1 MKIKSLTLLG
11 LSILTLSLS
20 VISPVEAKVTGRSSS
35 SVTRSAPAPSQHKVT
50 KTSTTSIK
58 PSNTSRINNTV
69 NTANTQSSL
78 QINSG
83 AKTVIQPINA
93 SYKPQKVNSYV
104 PSNTTLIT
112 QTYKAPNP
120 QNKPTETKYVT
131 RSDNTGKSYSMSVVI
146 PIGSSVDSYSSYYNN
161 YFPSSVSVGYRPI
174 VVDTTPTNGWDFSI
188 FFVVFGSLIVI
199 IIVFVFIGSKG

>member
-1 MKIKSLTLLG
+1 M
-11 LSILTLSLS
+11 
-20 VISPVEAKVTGRSSS
+20 
-35 SVTRSAPAPSQHKVT
+35 
-50 KTSTTSIK
+50 
-58 PSNTSRINNTV
+58 
-69 NTANTQSSL
+69 

-131 RSDNTGKSYSMSVVI
+131 RSDNTGKI
-146 PIGSSVDSYSSYYNN
+146 
-161 YFPSSVSVGYRPI
+161 
-174 VVDTTPTNGWDFSI
+174 I
-188 FFVVFGSLIVI
+188 FYECCNSNW
-199 IIVFVFIGSKG
+199 

>member
-1 MKIKSLTLLG
+1 MKIKSITLLG

-50 KTSTTSIK
+50 KTTTTLIK

-83 AKTVIQPINA
+83 AKTVIQPTNA

-131 RSDNTGKSYSMSVVI
+131 RSDNTGKSY
-146 PIGSSVDSYSSYYNN
+146 YSSYYNN

-174 VVDTTPTNGWDFSI
+174 VVDNTPTNGWDFSI
-188 FFVVFGSLIVI
+188 FFVVFGSFILI
-199 IIVFVFIGSKG
+199 IIVFAFIGSRG

>member
-1 MKIKSLTLLG
+1 MRIKSLTLLG
-11 LSILTLSLS
+11 LTILTISLS

-50 KTSTTSIK
+50 TTPIK

-112 QTYKAPNP
+112 QTYRAPNP

-161 YFPSSVSVGYRPI
+161 YFPSSVSMGYRPI
-174 VVDTTPTNGWDFSI
+174 VVDNTPTNGWDFSI
-188 FFVVFGSLIVI
+188 FFVVFGSFIVI
-199 IIVFVFIGSKG
+199 IIVFAFIGSRG